1 MMMLP
6 PASPEPVN
14 QNSTS
19 PASQSHEAILR
30 RIRDIPSLPEVVNR
44 ILTLL
49 GQSETPASQIASLI
63 AYDPGLT
70 SKVLRMVNSAAYGF
84 QRQISSIQ
92 HGIMI
97 LGFNTVRGLVL
108 SASIFKLFEGR
119 THPDGL
125 DHHKFWEH
133 SLTTAVIARY
143 LAKSLRVPDVD
154 EAFSAAMLHD
164 IGKVVLDV
172 HLPAYRDVLQA
183 AKKLKVPQH
192 GPTFRVLEERLL
204 GITHDGIG
212 ALLAAKWKLPVAITE
227 VIQFHH
233 QPDLAQSCPQ
243 LVHVVSLANE
253 MANLLKAEATHGVF
267 NPGHFSSETLEFFR
281 LDEAAL
287 ENLYRDAQA
296 EVSDADELMDAI
308 SA

>member
-1 MMMLP
+1 MALP
-6 PASPEPVN
+6 SSAADSSN
-14 QNSTS
+14 QDSLVQT
-19 PASQSHEAILR
+19 SQSQEALLR
-30 RIRDIPSLPEVVNR
+30 RIRELPSLPEVVNR

-49 GQSETPASQIASLI
+49 GQAETPASQIAKLI

-125 DHHKFWEH
+125 DHHQFWTH
-133 SLTTAVIARY
+133 SLTTAVAARF
-143 LAKSLRVPDVD
+143 LAKSLGSPDGD
-154 EAFSAAMLHD
+154 EVFSAAMLHD

-172 HLPAYRDVLQA
+172 HLPVYREVLQA
-183 AKKLKVPQH
+183 SRKLRIPPH
-192 GPTFRVLEERLL
+192 GPDFRLLEERLL
-204 GITHDGIG
+204 GMTHDGIG
-212 ALLAAKWKLPVAITE
+212 ALLAVKWKLPVAITE
-227 VIQFHH
+227 VIQYHH
-233 QPDLAQSCPQ
+233 QPELAQAYPH
-243 LVHVVSLANE
+243 LVHLVGLANE
-253 MANLLKAEATHGVF
+253 MANLLHSKSSSGVF
-267 NPGHFSSETLEFFR
+267 NAAHFSPSFRDFFQ
-281 LDEAAL
+281 LDEATL
-287 ENLYRDAQA
+287 EKLYRDIQV
-296 EVSDADELMDAI
+296 EVADADELMDAI